1 MNFLDLRLR
10 PLKPARGFTLVEL
23 LVVMAIIA
31 LLLALAAPRY
41 FKSVNRAEEAVLKEN
56 LTLMRDAIDKFYADT
71 GKYPP
76 DLEELVKK
84 RYLRKVPDDPI
95 AGSATAWIVVPPDNP
110 EKGGVYDVHSGAPGN
125 SLSGTPYVEW

>member
-1 MNFLDLRLR
+1 MKFLDLRFR
-10 PLKPARGFTLVEL
+10 PLKPGRGFTLVEL

-56 LTLMRDAIDKFYADT
+56 LTLLRDALDKYYADN

-84 RYLRKVPDDPI
+84 RYLRKIPDDPI
-95 AGSATAWIVVPPDNP
+95 AGGATAWILVPPDSP
-110 EKGGVYDVHSGAPGN
+110 EKGGVYDVRSGAPGN
-125 SLSGTPYVEW
+125 SLSGTPYVDW

>member
-1 MNFLDLRLR
+1 MNFLGLRSRL
-10 PLKPARGFTLVEL
+10 PKAFRGFTLVEL

-41 FKSVNRAEEAVLKEN
+41 FKSVNKAEEAVLKEN

-76 DLEELVKK
+76 NLEELVSK
-84 RYLRKVPDDPI
+84 RYLRKIPDDPVTG
-95 AGSATAWIVVPPDNP
+95 ANNTWVVVP
-110 EKGGVYDVHSGAPGN
+110 
-125 SLSGTPYVEW
+125 